1 MGSNPG
7 LFSSHTADH
16 YTPPEIVS
24 LAVRTLGGIDL
35 DPCSN
40 SKRDPVIP
48 AGEHYTKEDN
58 GLSLPWSGRVYLNPP
73 YGREIGLWIK
83 KLLSEYE
90 AGNVSAALA
99 LVPARVD
106 TNWFSLLYAY
116 PVLFVSGRLRF
127 RSALGEIQ
135 GSAPFPS
142 AIVYLGPD
150 IEDFVTEFE
159 SMGRIYVPLLTLRD
173 YWQEWREY
181 YGA

>member
-1 MGSNPG
+1 MELNPG
-7 LFSSHTADH
+7 LFSSYTADH
-16 YTPPEIVS
+16 YTPPEIVA
-24 LAVRTLGGIDL
+24 LAVNTLGAIDL

-48 AGEHYTKEDN
+48 AGEHYTRADN

-73 YGREIGLWIK
+73 YGREIGNWVK

-90 AGNVSAALA
+90 AGRVSAALA

-150 IEDFVTEFE
+150 IEAFVREFG
-159 SMGRIYVPLLTLRD
+159 SIGRIYVPLLTLEA
-173 YWQEWREY
+173 YREAY

>member
-1 MGSNPG
+1 MELNRG
-7 LFSSHTADH
+7 LFSSDSADH

-24 LAVRTLGGIDL
+24 LAVKTLGAIDL

-48 AGEHYTKEDN
+48 AREHYTKADN

-90 AGNVSAALA
+90 AGNISAAIA
-99 LVPARVD
+99 LIPARVD
-106 TNWFSLLYAY
+106 THWFSLLYPY

-127 RSALGEIQ
+127 LNFLGEAQ
-135 GSAPFPS
+135 SSAPFPS

-150 IEDFVTEFE
+150 IEAFIGNFGEI
-159 SMGRIYVPLLTLRD
+159 GRAYVPLVAPRD
-173 YWQEWREY
+173 YWREY

>member
-1 MGSNPG
+1 MELNPG

-16 YTPPEIVS
+16 YTPPEIIELTVK
-24 LAVRTLGGIDL
+24 TLGGIDL

-40 SKRDPVIP
+40 SRRRPVIP
-48 AGEHYTKEDN
+48 AREHYTRAEN
-58 GLSLPWSGRVYLNPP
+58 GLSLPWRGRVYMNPP
-73 YGREIGLWIK
+73 YGRDIILWIK

-90 AGNVSAALA
+90 AGRVSAAIA

-106 TNWFSLLYAY
+106 TTWFSLLYEY
-116 PVLFVSGRLRF
+116 PVVFIGGRLRF
-127 RSALGEIQ
+127 KTALGDSQ

-150 IEDFVTEFE
+150 IGSFIGEFGTIGRPYIPLVTK
-159 SMGRIYVPLLTLRD
+159 RD
-173 YWQEWREY
+173 YWREFH